1 MIMNLVDAKDPVLR
15 NKAKKVKKIDKKV
28 KKLIEDMKETLDAQS
43 DPEGVG
49 LAAPQVGKSLQIFI
63 AKYDDLTKVVIN
75 PEIVKI
81 KKLTKKEKEK
91 KPKIMEGCLSLPHYY
106 GPLIRSKSVTIK
118 YMDEN
123 GKINQEK
130 FEGFPAQIVLHEIDH
145 LQGTLFVDRLLEQE
159 RPLYEFSEGEWAE
172 VEL

>member
-15 NKAKKVKKIDKKV
+15 SKAKKVKKIDKKI
-28 KKLIEDMKETLDAQS
+28 KKLIEDMKQTLDAQS

-81 KKLTKKEKEK
+81 KKLTKKDKEK

-106 GPLIRSKSVTIK
+106 GPLIRSKAVTIK

-123 GKINQEK
+123 GKDKQEK

-145 LQGTLFVDRLLEQE
+145 LQGTLFIDRLLEQE
-159 RPLYEFSEGEWAE
+159 RPLYEFSDGEWAE